1 MKRIWKRITGSALTL
16 PLLVLAAVGGNRL
29 WMNIR
34 PHDPLPAR
42 FEEYT
47 PEAFQAAQAAGRT
60 IMVDVYA
67 VWCPTCKAQ
76 HKSLKTLLNDPRYE
90 SVAGFRVDFDVD
102 RDFLRAHQVRGQS
115 TILMFHGDQEL
126 SRSMGVTSGGMIRA
140 QVDAALAEVAA
151 HQSSAPVAEPG
162 T

>member
-1 MKRIWKRITGSALTL
+1 MKRIWKKITGSALTL
-16 PLLVLAAVGGNRL
+16 PLVVLAAVGGNRL

-42 FEEYT
+42 FEEYS

-76 HKSLKTLLNDPRYE
+76 HKTLRNLLDDPRYQ
-90 SVAGFRVDFDVD
+90 SIVGFRVDFDVH

-126 SRSMGVTSGGMIRA
+126 SRSMGVTSEGMIRA
-140 QVDAALAEVAA
+140 QVDAALAQVAA
-151 HQSSAPVAEPG
+151 PRESPADEPG
-162 T
+162 A

>member
-1 MKRIWKRITGSALTL
+1 MKRMWKRITGSALTL
-16 PLLVLAAVGGNRL
+16 PLIVLAAVGGNRL

-47 PEAFQAAQAAGRT
+47 PEAFQAAQATGRT

-76 HKSLKTLLNDPRYE
+76 HKSLKTFLNDPRYE
-90 SVAGFRVDFDVD
+90 SVAGFRVDFDVH

-115 TILMFHGDQEL
+115 TILMFHGEKEL
-126 SRSMGVTSGGMIRA
+126 SRSMGVTSEGMIRA
-140 QVDAALAEVAA
+140 QVDAALAQVAA
-151 HQSSAPVAEPG
+151 QSGTPVVEPG

>member
-1 MKRIWKRITGSALTL
+1 MWKRITGSALTL
-16 PLLVLAAVGGNRL
+16 PLIVLAAVGGNRL

-47 PEAFQAAQAAGRT
+47 PEAFQAAQTAGRT

-76 HKSLKTLLNDPRYE
+76 HKSLKTLLDDPQYE
-90 SVAGFRVDFDVD
+90 SVVGFRVDFDVH

-115 TILMFHGDQEL
+115 TILMFHGEREL
-126 SRSMGVTSGGMIRA
+126 SRSMGVTSDGMIRA
-140 QVDAALAEVAA
+140 QVDAALAQVAA
-151 HQSSAPVAEPG
+151 QSGSPVVEPG